1 MDDVIRILLVD
12 DHEVVRIGL
21 RTLLDRHDD
30 LSVIGE
36 AKSSSDAAAEAF
48 RLKPDLILMDLRLP
62 DGSGVEAI
70 KLIKEKLPN
79 TQILVLTAFS
89 EEQLLL
95 DAVVAG
101 AAGHILKEINSEK
114 LVTAI
119 RTVARGDTLIAPRL
133 MEKALDRLRS
143 IGQRQFATPFDELSW
158 QEKRILSLVAEGKT
172 NREIAVQLG
181 LAEKTV
187 RNYVSQILS
196 KLGVQ
201 SRTQAAA
208 LAIRHQMN
216 LEKSRS

>member
-1 MDDVIRILLVD
+1 
-12 DHEVVRIGL
+12 
-21 RTLLDRHDD
+21 
-30 LSVIGE
+30 
-36 AKSSSDAAAEAF
+36 
-48 RLKPDLILMDLRLP
+48 MDLRLP

-70 KLIKEKLPN
+70 KSIKEKLPH

-89 EEQLLL
+89 EEQFLL

-101 AAGHILKEINSEK
+101 AAGHILKEINSDK

-119 RTVARGDTLIAPRL
+119 RTVAHGDTLIAPRI
-133 MEKALDRLRS
+133 MQKALERLRS
-143 IGQRQFATPFDELSW
+143 IGQRQAATPFDELSW
-158 QEKRILSLVAEGKT
+158 QERRILSLVADGKS
-172 NREIAVQLG
+172 NREIAVQLA

-208 LAIRHQMN
+208 LAIRHQID

>member
-21 RTLLDRHDD
+21 RTLLDRQND
-30 LSVIGE
+30 LLVIGE
-36 AKSSSDAAAEAF
+36 AKCSADAEEQAV

-70 KLIKEKLPN
+70 KSIKEKLPH

-89 EEQLLL
+89 EEQFLL

-101 AAGHILKEINSEK
+101 AAGHILKEINSDK

-119 RTVARGDTLIAPRL
+119 RTVAHGDTLIAPRI
-133 MEKALDRLRS
+133 MQKALERLRS
-143 IGQRQFATPFDELSW
+143 IGQRQAATPFDELSW
-158 QEKRILSLVAEGKT
+158 QERRILSLVADGKS
-172 NREIAVQLG
+172 NREIAVQLA

-208 LAIRHQMN
+208 LAIRHQVD

>member
-21 RTLLDRHDD
+21 RTLLDRQDD
-30 LSVIGE
+30 LVVIGE
-36 AKSSSDAAAEAF
+36 AKSSADASEQAV
-48 RLKPDLILMDLRLP
+48 RLRPDLILMDLRLP

-70 KLIKEKLPN
+70 KSIKEKLPH

-95 DAVVAG
+95 DAIVAG
-101 AAGHILKEINSEK
+101 AAGHILKEINSDK

-119 RTVARGDTLIAPRL
+119 RTVGRGDTLIAPRI
-133 MEKALDRLRS
+133 MQKALDRLRS
-143 IGQRQFATPFDELSW
+143 IGQRQTPTLFDELSW
-158 QEKRILSLVAEGKT
+158 QERRILSLVAEGKS

-208 LAIRHQMN
+208 LAIRHQID
-216 LEKSRS
+216 L